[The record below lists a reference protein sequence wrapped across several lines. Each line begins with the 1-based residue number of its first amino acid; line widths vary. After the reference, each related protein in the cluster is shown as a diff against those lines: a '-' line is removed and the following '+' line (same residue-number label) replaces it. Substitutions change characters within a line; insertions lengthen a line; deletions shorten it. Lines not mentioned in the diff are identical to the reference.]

1 MLNSFSNTGMSTFS
15 NHLRISCEAAYDLKN
30 HRKASFF
37 STLKFMKQIVIL
49 VVGHL
54 IVRITLKF
62 LFGLSF
68 LFLVYFFPVLND

>member
-1 MLNSFSNTGMSTFS
+1 MKLLMISKTTARQAFSQP
-15 NHLRISCEAAYDLKN
+15 
-30 HRKASFF
+30 
-37 STLKFMKQIVIL
+37 KFMKQIVIL